1 MQQVVSSGQVNNR
14 LENFPVSFFS
24 SVMGMAG
31 LTIAVEKTEM
41 IYNLGGTVSLVL
53 SALTMLLFLTLLGVY
68 ATKMIKHNDAVV
80 KELHHPIKI
89 SFFPTISISLLL
101 LSICVLSKN
110 TVFATAFWTTGT
122 VLQLGFTLYVMNAW
136 INHDHFEIHHMNP
149 AWFIPI
155 VGNILVPIAGVPLGY
170 ADISWFFFSIGL
182 IFWPVLLTIIY
193 YRVIFHPALPG
204 KLIPTFFILIAP
216 PAVGFL
222 SYIRLNGEVDN
233 FAHILY
239 FAALF
244 FTLLVFTQFRK
255 FAKLQFFLSWWAYS
269 FPMAAVTVA
278 TMVMYETTQNFF
290 YAALGMVLLGV
301 LILFITMLIMK
312 TVNAILDKQICIED

>member
-1 MQQVVSSGQVNNR
+1 MEQVESIGKINNR

-31 LTIAVEKTEM
+31 FTIAIEKAES
-41 IYNLGGTVSLVL
+41 IYNLGGMVSLAL
-53 SALTMLLFLTLLGVY
+53 SGITMLLFLTLLGIY

-89 SFFPTISISLLL
+89 SFFPTVSISLLL
-101 LSICVLSKN
+101 LSICMLPKN
-110 TVFATAFWTTGT
+110 TVFASAFWTLGT
-122 VLQLGFTLYVMNAW
+122 VLHLSFTLYVMNAW
-136 INHDHFEIHHMNP
+136 INHEHFEIHHMNP

-182 IFWPVLLTIIY
+182 VFWPVLLTIIY

-269 FPMAAVTVA
+269 FPMAAITIA

-290 YAALGMVLLGV
+290 YSVVGLALLGL
-301 LILFITMLIMK
+301 LIFFITMLIIK
-312 TVNAILDKQICIED
+312 TVKAVVNAQICVEE

>member
-1 MQQVVSSGQVNNR
+1 MEQVESIGKINNR

-31 LTIAVEKTEM
+31 FTIAIEKAES
-41 IYNLGGTVSLVL
+41 IYNLGGLVSLAL
-53 SALTMLLFLTLLGVY
+53 SGITMLLFLTLLGIY

-89 SFFPTISISLLL
+89 SFFPTVSISLLL
-101 LSICVLSKN
+101 LSICMLPKN
-110 TVFATAFWTTGT
+110 AVFASAFWTLGT
-122 VLQLGFTLYVMNAW
+122 VLHLSFTLYVMNAW
-136 INHDHFEIHHMNP
+136 INHEHFEIHHMNP

-182 IFWPVLLTIIY
+182 VFWPVLLTIIY

-255 FAKLQFFLSWWAYS
+255 FAKLHFIFSWWAYT
-269 FPMAAVTVA
+269 FPMAAITIA

-290 YAALGMVLLGV
+290 YSVVGLALLGL
-301 LILFITMLIMK
+301 LIFFITMLIIK
-312 TVNAILDKQICIED
+312 TVKAVVNAQICVEE